1 MKCFRCLA
9 ALLLLPTIPL
19 MAQINGLSV
28 QAKDDPNRAE
38 AKAAPE
44 PAECPS
50 PGQTSAAPD
59 SLDSLKA
66 LADLKLCAERNKAI
80 VAEQDA
86 VTASKENVRAHPTA
100 GYAWRELGDAY
111 FELGDYKNAE
121 DATEKAVELLSQEV
135 KNAKPP
141 SNDDILQG
149 SYYGEVPTI
158 LSLLSSSDG
167 RLAIICGKLH
177 KKREARRWEEA
188 EFRALDLR
196 LTMQTSS
203 QPAAN
208 PRSEQQPGIGTPR
221 PAQPPTPPRTP
232 RPVLGPSLQCQLPM
246 HEQCQY
252 PTSQAQPYNPNS
264 SQPYRAPDTREYNRC
279 VLGNQREDA
288 RYQQCLQQ
296 QRQRQNQ

>member
-1 MKCFRCLA
+1 
-9 ALLLLPTIPL
+9 
-19 MAQINGLSV
+19 
-28 QAKDDPNRAE
+28 
-38 AKAAPE
+38 
-44 PAECPS
+44 
-50 PGQTSAAPD
+50 
-59 SLDSLKA
+59 LDSLKA
-66 LADLKLCAERNKAI
+66 LADFKLCAERNKAI

-86 VTASKENVRAHPTA
+86 VAASKENIRAHPTA
-100 GYAWRELGDAY
+100 GYAWWELGDAY
-111 FELGDYKNAE
+111 FKLGDYKNAK
-121 DATEKAVELLSQEV
+121 DATEKAVELLHLEH

-149 SYYGEVPTI
+149 RYYGEVPTI
-158 LSLLSSSDG
+158 LGLLAISDG

-177 KKREARRWEEA
+177 MKREARRWEEA
-188 EFRALDLR
+188 ESRVIYVLR
-196 LTMQTSS
+196 TMQPSS

-221 PAQPPTPPRTP
+221 PAQPPSPSRTP
-232 RPVLGPSLQCQLPM
+232 RPVLGPLLQCQLPM

-252 PTSQAQPYNPNS
+252 PTFQAQPYDPNS

-296 QRQRQNQ
+296 QRERQNQ